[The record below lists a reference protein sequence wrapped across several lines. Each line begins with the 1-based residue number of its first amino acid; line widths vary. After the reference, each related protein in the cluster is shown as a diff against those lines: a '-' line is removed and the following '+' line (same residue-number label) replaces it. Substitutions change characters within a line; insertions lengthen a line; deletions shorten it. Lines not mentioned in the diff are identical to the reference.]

1 MAQDNINHCIDVG
14 NIHLTITI
22 DIAYACTINAVFIMN

>member
-22 DIAYACTINAVFIMN
+22 DIAYAYASSG